1 MLRKNNEIEIKSCYL
16 YINTLKKEQEL
27 LDLYT
32 DYLITSTI
40 STTSTGLSAV
50 LNNKVS
56 HDSFTR
62 LLNGS
67 RYESKQLW
75 NLVKPTVRISE
86 IEDGILVFD
95 DTISHKP
102 YTDENELICWHYDH
116 TKGHSVKGINLL
128 TGLYVGKNEISIPIV
143 FDLITKE
150 LDNVTKKTKSETSKN
165 RRMLNCFDQVLK
177 NEVKFKWVIT
187 DVWFSSSE
195 NMNHIHSKDKDF
207 IMPLKT
213 NRKVAL
219 SLEDKENK
227 KFVPI
232 ESLKLEPGICKRVYL
247 EKIPFPVT
255 LIKEEYVNKD
265 LSTASLYLVCSDE
278 KVTYQQIITLYQKR
292 WKVEEYHKSLKNNA
306 SLSASPTKTVKTQSN
321 HVFMSIVAYCKLEM
335 LKMRNG
341 LNHFALKAQLYTKA
355 MALAIAELRKSA
367 FGVQLTLNFA

>member
-1 MLRKNNEIEIKSCYL
+1 M
-16 YINTLKKEQEL
+16 KKELEL

-50 LNNKVS
+50 LDKRIS

-62 LLNGS
+62 LLNGEK
-67 RYESKQLW
+67 YESKQLW
-75 NLVKPTVRISE
+75 KLVKPTVRISE

-102 YTDENELICWHYDH
+102 YTDENKLICWHYDH
-116 TKGHSVKGINLL
+116 TKGRSVKGINLL

-150 LDNVTKKTKSETSKN
+150 LDCKTKKTKSETSKN
-165 RRMLNCFDQVLK
+165 KRMLNCFDQVLK

-187 DVWFSSSE
+187 DVWFASSA
-195 NMNHIHSKDKDF
+195 NMNHIHSMGKDF
-207 IMPLKT
+207 IMPLKN

-232 ESLKLEPGICKRVYL
+232 ESLKLEPGICKCVYL

-335 LKMRNG
+335 LKMKNG
-341 LNHFALKAQLYTKA
+341 LNHFTLKAQLYTKA
-355 MALAIAELRKSA
+355 MALAIAELRKSTI
-367 FGVQLTLNFA
+367 GIQLTLDFA